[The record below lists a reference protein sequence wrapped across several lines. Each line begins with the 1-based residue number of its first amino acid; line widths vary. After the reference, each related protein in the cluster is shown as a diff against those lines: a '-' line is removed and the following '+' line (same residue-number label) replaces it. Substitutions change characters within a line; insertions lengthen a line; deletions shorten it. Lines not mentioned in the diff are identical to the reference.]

1 MDLASIDAGSAEA
14 DEEVAGKSWFNT
26 KAFPIAHFA
35 ATSVKQLQGNH
46 YEMTGKLTI
55 KSKTQDLVVPV
66 TFTAQG
72 KSGVFDGSFILR
84 RGDFNI
90 GEGAWSK
97 FDIIANDITVKFRIT
112 ASNGK

>member
-1 MDLASIDAGSAEA
+1 
-14 DEEVAGKSWFNT
+14 
-26 KAFPIAHFA
+26 
-35 ATSVKQLQGNH
+35 
-46 YEMTGKLTI
+46 MTGKLTI

-72 KSGVFDGSFILR
+72 KSGVFDGSFMLR